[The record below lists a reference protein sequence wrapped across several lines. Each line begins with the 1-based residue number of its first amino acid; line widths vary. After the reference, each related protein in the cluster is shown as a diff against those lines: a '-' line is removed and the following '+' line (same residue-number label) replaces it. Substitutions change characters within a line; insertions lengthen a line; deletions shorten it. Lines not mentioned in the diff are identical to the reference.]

1 MPIYDKLLTITY
13 SPSISSYQSRD
24 LVVSFQPQSHH
35 LTGLFPGDKVGLR
48 KGKMRRDTPRRVA
61 ETNTPV
67 MAWHAPASHSTSI
80 DQLRRLQR
88 FTALLFTT

>member
-1 MPIYDKLLTITY
+1 
-13 SPSISSYQSRD
+13 
-24 LVVSFQPQSHH
+24 
-35 LTGLFPGDKVGLR
+35 
-48 KGKMRRDTPRRVA
+48 MRRDTPRRVA